1 MFPNNYTNSIA
12 LTVLILASLL
22 IIRYFILRH
31 KNLLFK
37 FMNMDID
44 MSSCKGKVIIQIET
58 TTKLNK
64 SSSLM
69 VVNIDDERLLLSVT
83 QDSISYIKT
92 LKKSK
97 GE

>member
-1 MFPNNYTNSIA
+1 MFPNNYTSSIA